1 MNSCCQCVSP
11 GEILWQ
17 ATNVNTTALEAIISS
32 HFGSRSFGCTRMD
45 DGAYA
50 RVFLFSLRND
60 LQVVGRVILPVR
72 ESVKTEA
79 EVAAMELVR
88 GTGVQLLLAVR

>member
-1 MNSCCQCVSP
+1 MCCCQRASD
-11 GEILWQ
+11 GEKLWQ
-17 ATNVNTTALEAIISS
+17 AANVNMQALETIISS
-32 HFGSRSFGCTRMD
+32 HFGTQCSRYARMD

-50 RVFLFSLRND
+50 RVFLFSLQND
-60 LQVVGRVILPVR
+60 LQVVGRVILAVR